1 MKANPTDKGQR
12 GLPKAE
18 GADGL
23 RGVMATGYS
32 VPFGEDESIL
42 KLTVIIVA
50 HLWEYIKSLN
60 CTV

>member
-1 MKANPTDKGQR
+1 M
-12 GLPKAE
+12 PKTE